1 MKREMFK
8 EYISRIALSVV
19 TSVIVS
25 IAAIAAKNGES
36 FLAVFSRLL
45 RRLSMLL

>member
-1 MKREMFK
+1 MWKEMFK
-8 EYISRIALSVV
+8 ECISRIALSAV

-36 FLAVFSRLL
+36 FLTVFSRLL
-45 RRLSMLL
+45 SRLSMLL

>member
-1 MKREMFK
+1 MWKEMFK
-8 EYISRIALSVV
+8 ECISRIALSAA

-25 IAAIAAKNGES
+25 VAAIAAKNGES

-45 RRLSMLL
+45 SRLSTLL